1 MKIKKI
7 SGLLWSVMSVMFA
20 VVIGYF
26 MYLKNQTHDMSL
38 SPLPEF
44 SVPATELEKI
54 ITTDA
59 TTNVV
64 IIRDKGASFNVV
76 ASSKTSPAPVA
87 PVNPYLK

>member
-1 MKIKKI
+1 
-7 SGLLWSVMSVMFA
+7 MFA
-20 VVIGYF
+20 VVIGYL
-26 MYLKNQTHDMSL
+26 MYLKNQRHNTSL
-38 SPLPEF
+38 SSLPEF
-44 SVPATELEKI
+44 SATVTEVAPANFVQVTELKKI